1 MTNVAVIGTGYVG
14 LVTGVVLS
22 EIGHTVTCIDIDDC
36 KVNKLKAGK
45 SPIYEPGLD
54 ELMVKNIEAN
64 RLTFTTNHV
73 DAFLHAEIVFIAVGT
88 PQSESGA
95 ADLTYIKQAA
105 KDIALHIVNDTIV
118 VVKSTVPVGTNDLV
132 QSIIEENIVANV
144 KVEVVSNPEF
154 LREGHAI
161 HDTFHGDRIVIG
173 AETEKSGSII
183 EQLFKPLSLPIV
195 RTNRKSAE
203 MIKYAANAFLAVKI
217 SYINEIANLCEA
229 VGANVAD
236 VADGMGMDH
245 RVGRA
250 FLNAGLGYGG
260 SCFPKD
266 TEAIAYLAKENDAPL
281 TIVEK
286 AIQVNTKQRQLFL
299 EKVMQHFN
307 DNVVGRKIAILGL
320 SFKPNT
326 DDLREAPSLYLIEQ
340 LKNRGAE
347 ITVYDPIV
355 REATTIGVTSTEF
368 IQQCVDSTEAILLVT
383 EWDEFKTVDW
393 SEISQLV
400 HSKVLFDGRN
410 FLSNHK
416 EIQTNWQYYG
426 IGQV

>member
-22 EIGHTVTCIDIDDC
+22 EIGHTVTCIDIDER

-73 DAFLHAEIVFIAVGT
+73 DAFLDAEIVFIAVGT

-132 QSIIEENIVANV
+132 QSIIEENIVADV

-266 TEAIAYLAKENDAPL
+266 TEAIAYLAKENYAPL

-299 EKVMQHFN
+299 EKVLQHFN
-307 DNVVGRKIAILGL
+307 NNLVGRKIALLGL
-320 SFKPNT
+320 AFKPNT

-340 LKNRGAE
+340 LKKLGAE
-347 ITVYDPIV
+347 IKVYDPIV
-355 REATTIGVTSTEF
+355 KEVTTIGVTSTDS
-368 IQQCVDSTEAILLVT
+368 IQQCVEKAEAILLVT

-410 FLSNHK
+410 VLSNHE
-416 EIQTNWQYYG
+416 EIQANWQYKG
-426 IGQV
+426 IG